1 MLARHFTGTSKKWF
15 TFTNGAHIDSL
26 DPTTFNRWY
35 DFLELYVAHQA
46 PILNSAVIKAAAP
59 LIYQQAMGLPLTDLT
74 LLPNDPI
81 QTKLTYRGAL
91 TAFENLPQVRV
102 LFDNGAGRGKGDP
115 FPGYEKSWS
124 QLPVAQPTSFYLNRN
139 GQMLRTRATTAQ
151 ADAYT
156 SDPHALPPTDY
167 TGGTGTGGLWGN
179 ASQWT
184 WDWKQWPDG
193 KAVSYV
199 SPPLTQDTTVVGAGS
214 VEVWVRS
221 STPDV
226 DLQATI
232 SEVRPDGK
240 EVFVQNGWMRASDR
254 TLSSDPNNIFRQ
266 PSTLLE
272 PVPSLLPSDVQPMP
286 SGQYVKVTIPLYYEG
301 HAYRAGSRLRL
312 TISAPNGTQPIWAF
326 DETQPPSGT
335 ATVSIAHSPA
345 MPSRLV
351 LPVIAGATIPT
362 KMPACGSLRNEPC
375 RDYVPVTNHPAP

>member
-1 MLARHFTGTSKKWF
+1 
-15 TFTNGAHIDSL
+15 
-26 DPTTFNRWY
+26 
-35 DFLELYVAHQA
+35 
-46 PILNSAVIKAAAP
+46 
-59 LIYQQAMGLPLTDLT
+59 
-74 LLPNDPI
+74 
-81 QTKLTYRGAL
+81 
-91 TAFENLPQVRV
+91 
-102 LFDNGAGRGKGDP
+102 
-115 FPGYEKSWS
+115 
-124 QLPVAQPTSFYLNRN
+124 
-139 GQMLRTRATTAQ
+139 MLRTRATTAQ